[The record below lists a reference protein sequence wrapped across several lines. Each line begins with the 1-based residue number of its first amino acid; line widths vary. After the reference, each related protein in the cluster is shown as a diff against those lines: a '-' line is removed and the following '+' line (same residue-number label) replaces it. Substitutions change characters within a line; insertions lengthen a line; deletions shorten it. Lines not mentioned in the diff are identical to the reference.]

1 MMFPKG
7 ESLEFEVTEN
17 AIWIKDDLIAS
28 IPFEVLKDDST
39 LNRERKEAEE
49 RVFMVF
55 VKKNEMPQKML
66 DSISSYNKDL
76 LRLTSELSFLPQEE
90 FNNPTFLSDN
100 SFRVFVDLRKN
111 ENFLSDVPAP
121 SLGTLLSI
129 SEEIIRRIYRRGM
142 LSIDMDLIDKDTI
155 SLRDGKFERQV
166 QKITFFDPDD
176 VDTFVDNYI
185 NSRTNLTPELYAAFN
200 EYLQNFI
207 VPNIRF
213 NLEMTEEARTLARD
227 RVPRSIGIVNENE
240 RIVAKHDRITKEI
253 KMKINSYRL
262 AKGIESGYLDQI
274 LQNIGKFLHIILI
287 LVMYIIYIYLFRKKI
302 YNDNQKILM
311 ILIIILIISFLS
323 FLVRKIEV
331 NSPIEMLV
339 VVPTAS
345 MLLTIIF
352 DSRVGFYGTIVVALI
367 TGGLQGNDYVFSVSN
382 IVAGALAAYT
392 VRDIKNRTQIFRSFL
407 FIFIAYTTSIIAF
420 GLESLSTTEQMLIKA
435 SFGASNALISPVLT
449 YGLIIFFER
458 AFKITTDLTLLEL
471 TDFNRP
477 LLKELS
483 RSAPGTFTHSM
494 TLGSMVESAAE
505 AIEANPTLARVGAY
519 YHDIGKTLKPDNFV
533 ENQMSNE
540 NPHEKLDP
548 EESAKVII
556 DHVRKGVELA
566 EKHKLPKE
574 IIDFIPM
581 HHGTMKVSF
590 FYEKAKELYGAENV
604 KEEDYRYPGPKPD
617 TPETALLMLADACE
631 STVKSMTDPDYKKVE
646 NIINNL
652 IRIRIDDGQL
662 DNAPITLGDLDKI
675 KQTFLNTLIG
685 THHKRIRYPDQ
696 DELESKSDKNDD

>member
-1 MMFPKG
+1 
-7 ESLEFEVTEN
+7 
-17 AIWIKDDLIAS
+17 
-28 IPFEVLKDDST
+28 
-39 LNRERKEAEE
+39 
-49 RVFMVF
+49 
-55 VKKNEMPQKML
+55 
-66 DSISSYNKDL
+66 
-76 LRLTSELSFLPQEE
+76 
-90 FNNPTFLSDN
+90 
-100 SFRVFVDLRKN
+100 
-111 ENFLSDVPAP
+111 
-121 SLGTLLSI
+121 
-129 SEEIIRRIYRRGM
+129 
-142 LSIDMDLIDKDTI
+142 
-155 SLRDGKFERQV
+155 
-166 QKITFFDPDD
+166 
-176 VDTFVDNYI
+176 
-185 NSRTNLTPELYAAFN
+185 
-200 EYLQNFI
+200 
-207 VPNIRF
+207 
-213 NLEMTEEARTLARD
+213 
-227 RVPRSIGIVNENE
+227 
-240 RIVAKHDRITKEI
+240 
-253 KMKINSYRL
+253 
-262 AKGIESGYLDQI
+262 
-274 LQNIGKFLHIILI
+274 
-287 LVMYIIYIYLFRKKI
+287 
-302 YNDNQKILM
+302 
-311 ILIIILIISFLS
+311 
-323 FLVRKIEV
+323 
-331 NSPIEMLV
+331 
-339 VVPTAS
+339 
-345 MLLTIIF
+345 
-352 DSRVGFYGTIVVALI
+352 
-367 TGGLQGNDYVFSVSN
+367 
-382 IVAGALAAYT
+382 
-392 VRDIKNRTQIFRSFL
+392 
-407 FIFIAYTTSIIAF
+407 
-420 GLESLSTTEQMLIKA
+420 
-435 SFGASNALISPVLT
+435 
-449 YGLIIFFER
+449 
-458 AFKITTDLTLLEL
+458 
-471 TDFNRP
+471 
-477 LLKELS
+477 
-483 RSAPGTFTHSM
+483 M